1 MVYDRWDCSGS
12 IMSIEFSNLTM
23 TGNMVLGPVLFI
35 PPGQIEYTTPGSYT
49 FTVPADVTAISFVV
63 IGAGASG
70 SFTTSASGNGSGGGG
85 GALAYRTV
93 SVTPGQTIYANVG
106 SALETQNAYDAP
118 VYSSGAHGNSNVRVG
133 GEITTATGGNP
144 ATIAGGYPAGTYDGG
159 GHGGPGGSKYDAVNG
174 ILGGGGGAGGY
185 GANGGGG
192 GAWGGDFAANTAG
205 SLGGGTGG
213 NYYYGYYN
221 AYIASGGGGGA
232 NIFGPSI
239 PGEAGGPIGTPVQ
252 ARLGEGGN
260 YGGGGGVLRYPQY
273 TGGGSP
279 PGFAGKNGAVRIIW
293 GTNRFYPNTNVQDII
308 F

>member
-1 MVYDRWDCSGS
+1 
-12 IMSIEFSNLTM
+12 MSIEFSNLTM

-49 FTVPADVTAISFVV
+49 FTVPADVTAISFVA
-63 IGAGASG
+63 IGAGAYG
-70 SFTTSASGNGSGGGG
+70 SFTTSASGNGSGGPG

-93 SVTPGQTIYANVG
+93 SVTPGQIIYANVG
-106 SALETQNAYDAP
+106 SALETQNAFDAP
-118 VYSSGAHGNSNVRVG
+118 VYSSGAHGNSNVTVG
-133 GEITTATGGNP
+133 SEITTATGGNR

-159 GHGGPGGSKYDAVNG
+159 GHGGQGGYKFDAVNG
-174 ILGGGGGAGGY
+174 ILGGGAGAGGY

-205 SLGGGTGG
+205 SLGGGNGG
-213 NYYYGYYN
+213 NYYYGYFN
-221 AYIASGGGGGA
+221 SYITSGGGGGA
-232 NIFGPSI
+232 NIYGPSI
-239 PGEAGGPIGTPVQ
+239 PGQAGVPGGVPGDYGGTIGQ
-252 ARLGEGGN
+252 AGK
-260 YGGGGGVLRYPQY
+260 YGGGGGVVRYPQY

-279 PGFAGKNGAVRIIW
+279 PGNAGADGAVRIIW

>member
-1 MVYDRWDCSGS
+1 
-12 IMSIEFSNLTM
+12 MSIEFNNLAVS
-23 TGNMVLGPVLFI
+23 GNVVLGPLLKPIPPI
-35 PPGQIEYTTPGSYT
+35 PPGQIAYTAPGSYT
-49 FTVPADVTAISFVV
+49 FTVPADVTTISFVV
-63 IGAGASG
+63 IGAGAYG
-70 SFTTSASGNGSGGGG
+70 SFTTSASGNGQGGAG

-118 VYSSGAHGNSNVRVG
+118 VYSSGAHGNSNVTVG
-133 GEITTATGGNP
+133 SEITTATGGNR

-159 GHGGPGGSKYDAVNG
+159 GHGGQGGSKYDAVNG

-205 SLGGGTGG
+205 SLGGGNGG

-221 AYIASGGGGGA
+221 GFITSGGGGGA

-239 PGEAGGPIGTPVQ
+239 PGEAGFATGLPTANV
-252 ARLGEGGN
+252 GEGGN

-279 PGFAGKNGAVRIIW
+279 PGIAGKNGAVRIIW
-293 GTNRFYPNTNVQDII
+293 GTDRMYPNTNVQDVIS
-308 F
+308 